1 MVHPIRL
8 LQFLVGIIQRHPLD
22 MYRHDISGTTTTGS
36 YPTKTTSS
44 SGATSV
50 YDSTYYFMT
59 TAHRI
64 YKVLYNGDQVQ
75 TGASNISGS
84 EPTSE
89 QTGVVWHDA
98 NYYIKFMYSLTTS
111 EVQNFLTTD
120 FIFLFQQQQT
130 LQRPS
135 YPCCYGNKWWC
146 ELSKRYILY

>member
-1 MVHPIRL
+1 MRRQIVFPLLLLTVLHQNHIIGMIYSPKLIGTSNTT
-8 LQFLVGIIQRHPLD
+8 LQFLVGTIQHHLAD

-89 QTGVVWHDA
+89 QTETFWHDA

-111 EVQNFLTTD
+111 KKFRT
-120 FIFLFQQQQT
+120 
-130 LQRPS
+130 S
-135 YPCCYGNKWWC
+135 
-146 ELSKRYILY
+146 